1 MRLKFKN
8 TEITLSYTLI
18 CVAALC
24 IIMGEFEKYLFC
36 VVAVILHETGHLI
49 PMKFFGK
56 MPDKIKIMLFEIYIS
71 DRFREKRTR
80 KQNIIIILFGP
91 FVNFICFILF
101 FLIYLVCGGAFFNL
115 AIANLSVG
123 LFNIMPVITLDGGQL
138 LFLILTQ
145 RLTEESAQRVVNII
159 TFIFIFPLFVLGFVL
174 LFYSKYNF
182 SLLFICI
189 YLILSLLCK
198 NNRYY

>member
-1 MRLKFKN
+1 MRLKYKK

-56 MPDKIKIMLFEIYIS
+56 IPDKIKIMLFEIYIS
-71 DRFREKRTR
+71 DRFREERTR

-101 FLIYLVCGGAFFNL
+101 FLIYLVCGGVFLNL

-182 SLLFICI
+182 SLLFVCI

>member
-71 DRFREKRTR
+71 DRFREERTR